1 MGKITTVYLA
11 IVTLTL
17 LLISTTVH
25 AENTVTSTV
34 TGTTTVDR
42 TPPTASAPNVM
53 INNQDVCSTGT
64 SAAIQTQIFG
74 IAGGTTIR
82 DLNCERLKLS
92 RSLYGMGMKVAAVS
106 LLCQDARV
114 FNAMEMAG
122 TPCPF
127 KGKIGIEAAKAWAEN
142 PEKRPDYEEWLKEHE
157 LENTEKEW
165 NNLYKKEIERRKQA
179 FQPHMCITCFR
190 ELTDQTHTWF
200 DIPLPTNQKKVIYK
214 ETKVVRNHESKN

>member
-1 MGKITTVYLA
+1 VCEGHNSTRLGVYGKYNMKFKTLA
-11 IVTLTL
+11 IFLTVATLAL
-17 LLISTTVH
+17 FSTQAV
-25 AENTVTSTV
+25 AETNTVTSTV
-34 TGTTTVDR
+34 TGTTTVDK

-64 SAAIQTQIFG
+64 SAAVQTQVFG

-114 FNAMEMAG
+114 FEAMEMAG
-122 TPCPF
+122 TPCPY

-142 PEKRPDYEEWLKEHE
+142 PDKRPDYEKWLKEND
-157 LENTEKEW
+157 LEAYEKEW
-165 NNLYKKEIERRKQA
+165 KNKA
-179 FQPHMCITCFR
+179 T
-190 ELTDQTHTWF
+190 TWSIGIGALLLF
-200 DIPLPTNQKKVIYK
+200 LL
-214 ETKVVRNHESKN
+214 

>member
-1 MGKITTVYLA
+1 MNK
-11 IVTLTL
+11 IVTLTTAMMIGL
-17 LLISTTVH
+17 FVSLATTVS
-25 AENTVTSTV
+25 AETNTVTSTV
-34 TGTTTVDR
+34 TGTTTVDK

-64 SAAIQTQIFG
+64 SAAVQTQVFG

-127 KGKIGIEAAKAWAEN
+127 LGKIGDQATDEWKAN
-142 PEKRPDYEEWLKEHE
+142 PHRIPVVEE
-157 LENTEKEW
+157 
-165 NNLYKKEIERRKQA
+165 
-179 FQPHMCITCFR
+179 M
-190 ELTDQTHTWF
+190 
-200 DIPLPTNQKKVIYK
+200 
-214 ETKVVRNHESKN
+214 ETKEDVQKRNAAVAAGGLSLALLLLLL